1 MSLTREAEGRYT
13 ESINL
18 LSVFFYDLII
28 KQCLHEPAVVE
39 VDHFFHAGFEGGEGF
54 EF

>member
-28 KQCLHEPAVVE
+28 KQRLHEPVVIE
-39 VDHFFHAGFEGGEGF
+39 VDHLLHAGFEGGKVF
-54 EF
+54 